1 MIGARGFG
9 GHAGD
14 EQEDEK
20 PSTTKLIE
28 KFTNM
33 YQEIETR
40 LERGISFAKEATLD
54 NKLRASSNSA
64 LINHGGMSTNDVT
77 CEMLDLKA
85 EMTSI
90 KNKLFQAEQKRHE
103 EVK

>member
-1 MIGARGFG
+1 M
-9 GHAGD
+9 
-14 EQEDEK
+14 
-20 PSTTKLIE
+20 
-28 KFTNM
+28 
-33 YQEIETR
+33 
-40 LERGISFAKEATLD
+40 ERGISFAKETTLD

-64 LINHGGMSTNDVT
+64 LVNKGGIMSTNDVT

-103 EVK
+103 DVKQREAKISQLEQKLRDAES